1 MLPLDQIDVAA
12 GADLRVIQQWAERMQ
27 FRPAIEALEILQGE
41 WSFLRRRVLK
51 SEPCSIFGRQ
61 GRQVTSEKWK
71 SHIQSLHGWG
81 VIKLRNKGTI
91 RCMCKYFA
99 VPKNEHSSRSIF
111 DGRRL
116 DLLCNA
122 PPPVNIPDIAS
133 ILRLVAD
140 LGKGHGLYG
149 MTADIRHWFHQIP
162 ASESLSSL
170 FGIECGGQS
179 FVFRVLPMGWS
190 FSPWICQGLA
200 WTVIMHGLQQ
210 CNLVVV
216 ETVCSDSLPQYLRVR
231 RAADGV
237 LVAYVFL
244 YYDNIGLFC
253 TDKAAAGQMRARIL
267 QSFSLANIVM
277 KESSPFSAATMHVG
291 RPVFTGATYLGA
303 FIAQKS
309 SLDTGSEVIWKH
321 DPARLIGL
329 CVPSLEGAITPRSF
343 AFVVGKLVW
352 DMTLSIRPLCSLG
365 NILRFLGEVA
375 RLAGEHSWDKPAVAV
390 PENVRRLILEAW
402 SAYASNLWRCM
413 DPIEAGYTRLAVDAS
428 TTGWG
433 AVIIS
438 GKDFIEV
445 LAEHW
450 APEMRERPIFEL
462 EVIAVC
468 RAIAVAI
475 QRSPGFFL
483 VAEDNTAAKH
493 ALNRLYSTNQ
503 AANAAIMGLRDLLST
518 HKSAIKVIG
527 IRSEDNV
534 ADDPSRGKQVDEE
547 RLRKTIEVMK
557 LAERGL
563 VFTFEPQQTENIGHR
578 VRHRDTEAATEEGEQ
593 DEVPWV
599 CAWQECVAAEEG
611 GVPME

>member
-1 MLPLDQIDVAA
+1 
-12 GADLRVIQQWAERMQ
+12 
-27 FRPAIEALEILQGE
+27 
-41 WSFLRRRVLK
+41 
-51 SEPCSIFGRQ
+51 
-61 GRQVTSEKWK
+61 
-71 SHIQSLHGWG
+71 
-81 VIKLRNKGTI
+81 
-91 RCMCKYFA
+91 
-99 VPKNEHSSRSIF
+99 
-111 DGRRL
+111 
-116 DLLCNA
+116 
-122 PPPVNIPDIAS
+122 
-133 ILRLVAD
+133 
-140 LGKGHGLYG
+140 
-149 MTADIRHWFHQIP
+149 
-162 ASESLSSL
+162 
-170 FGIECGGQS
+170 
-179 FVFRVLPMGWS
+179 MGWS
-190 FSPWICQGLA
+190 LFRLGLPGSGVDCDHARSPAVQPSSRRD
-200 WTVIMHGLQQ
+200 GLQRQ
-210 CNLVVV
+210 
-216 ETVCSDSLPQYLRVR
+216 SPAASASA

-303 FIAQKS
+303 LIAEEYS
-309 SLDTGSEVIWKH
+309 FDTGSEVIWKH

-329 CVPSLEGAITPRSF
+329 CVPSQEGAITPWSF

-352 DMTLSIRPLCSLG
+352 NMTLSIRSWCSLG
-365 NILRFLGEVA
+365 SILRFLGEVA
-375 RLAGEHSWDKPAVAV
+375 RLAGEHCWDKPTAAV
-390 PENVRRLILEAW
+390 PENVRRLNREAL

-413 DPIEAGYTRLAVDAS
+413 DPIEAGYTWLAVDAS
-428 TTGWG
+428 TAGWG

-450 APEMRERPIFEL
+450 VPEMRERPIFEL

-468 RAIAVAI
+468 RAIAGAI

-483 VAEDNTAAKH
+483 VAEDNTAAKR

-503 AANAAIMGLRDLLST
+503 AANAAITGLRDLLST
-518 HKSAIKVIG
+518 HKSAIKVVG

-534 ADDPSRGKQVDEE
+534 ADDPFRGKQVDEA
-547 RLRKTIEVMK
+547 RLRRTIEVMQ
-557 LAERGL
+557 LAERAL

-578 VRHRDTEAATEEGEQ
+578 VRHRDMEAATKEEEQ

-599 CAWQECVAAEEG
+599 CAW
-611 GVPME
+611 